1 MAQGDPQGWE
11 SLGVNDPLLY
21 KANLRLNRETGGGQ
35 TKQNIKVV
43 TNRDNGNYDV
53 YSTAFGAG
61 DKKLFGYN
69 ASDNKIVVDPNNK
82 ATYDQFFTG
91 PRSQQL
97 TDLNKSVK
105 QATLKLAENNVS
117 GGSSSTSQAAL
128 NRLKQ
133 TPGYKPTAAA
143 PAVAPPPGTNP
154 NGADPA
160 AGASE
165 TPGGRN
171 FDDDIKGSA
180 NTRNKFPDNLI
191 YPLKLAEKKQDVIK
205 FKMVKFQPRKFE
217 TTSTNLGGVAPR
229 TTGQTIGVVVL
240 PIPNGIS
247 DSNTVNWNSG
257 DMNAFDAFLANTAL
271 ATIKD
276 GFGAGAQV
284 VQSGLEGAS
293 NNAGELGGGL
303 KSAFAGLAIGQGGA
317 QILQRTEG
325 AILNPNM
332 ELLFNGPSLRP
343 FTFSFKLASRS
354 KEESEMIRKIIRFF
368 KQGSAAQ
375 KSQSNLFL
383 RAPHTFQIEYLHQG
397 KPHNFLNQFKECA
410 LQSFGVSYTPEGQYA
425 TFQDGAMVS
434 YQITMQFQELEPIFN
449 EDYEGGIGDKATDT
463 EIGF

>member
-69 ASDNKIVVDPNNK
+69 ASDNKIVVDPNNR

-117 GGSSSTSQAAL
+117 GGSGSTSQAAL
-128 NRLKQ
+128 DRLKNG
-133 TPGYKPTAAA
+133 PGYKPTAAT
-143 PAVAPPPGTNP
+143 PKITPPGANP

-171 FDDDIKGSA
+171 FDDDIKGSEK
-180 NTRNKFPDNLI
+180 TRNKFPNNLI
-191 YPLKLAEKKQDVIK
+191 YPLKLAETKQDVIK

-271 ATIKD
+271 STIKD

-284 VQSGLEGAS
+284 VQNGLKS
-293 NNAGELGGGL
+293 VQNNAGEVGGGL
-303 KSAFAGLAIGQGGA
+303 ASAFAGLAIGQGGA

-463 EIGF
+463 EIGY

>member
-11 SLGVNDPLLY
+11 SLGANDPLLY

-35 TKQNIKVV
+35 TKQDIKVV

-128 NRLKQ
+128 NRLKNG
-133 TPGYKPTAAA
+133 PGYKPTAAA
-143 PAVAPPPGTNP
+143 PKITPPGANP

-160 AGASE
+160 GGASE

-171 FDDDIKGSA
+171 FDDDIKGSEK
-180 NTRNKFPDNLI
+180 TRNKFPQNLI
-191 YPLKLAEKKQDVIK
+191 YPLKLAETKQDVIK

-229 TTGQTIGVVVL
+229 TTGQIIGVVVL

-257 DMNAFDAFLANTAL
+257 DMNAFDAFAANLALTG
-271 ATIKD
+271 IKD
-276 GFGAGAQV
+276 GFGAGAQLI
-284 VQSGLEGAS
+284 QKTGDGLS
-293 NNAGELGGGL
+293 NNAGEVGGGL
-303 KSAFAGLAIGQGGA
+303 ASAFAGLAIGQGGA

-354 KEESEMIRKIIRFF
+354 EKESETIRSIIRFF

-383 RAPHTFQIEYLHQG
+383 RAPHTFQIQYLH
-397 KPHNFLNQFKECA
+397 KNEEHKFLNKFKECA
-410 LQSFGVSYTPEGQYA
+410 LQSFSVSYTPEGQYA
-425 TFQDGAMVS
+425 TFNDGAMVS

-449 EDYEGGIGDKATDT
+449 DDYTNDGTNPSPDIGY
-463 EIGF
+463 

>member
-11 SLGVNDPLLY
+11 SLGANDPLLY

-117 GGSSSTSQAAL
+117 GGSGSTSQAAL
-128 NRLKQ
+128 DRLKNG
-133 TPGYKPTAAA
+133 PGYKPTAATPKITA
-143 PAVAPPPGTNP
+143 PGANP

-180 NTRNKFPDNLI
+180 NTRNTFPQNLI
-191 YPLKLAEKKQDVIK
+191 YPLKLAETKQDVIK

-271 ATIKD
+271 STIKD

-284 VQSGLEGAS
+284 VQKTGDGLS
-293 NNAGELGGGL
+293 NNAGEVGGGL
-303 KSAFAGLAIGQGGA
+303 ASAFAGLAIGQGGA

-425 TFQDGAMVS
+425 TFLDGAMVS